1 METKISFSQRER
13 GPEMGDD
20 REKRRA
26 LVVGGSRELNRFR
39 EPRGQRF
46 PGWSQRADVAGVS
59 GVQGGGQD

>member
-1 METKISFSQRER
+1 MSFSQRER
-13 GPEMGDD
+13 GPEMGDG

-46 PGWSQRADVAGVS
+46 PG
-59 GVQGGGQD
+59 

>member
-1 METKISFSQRER
+1 
-13 GPEMGDD
+13 MGDG